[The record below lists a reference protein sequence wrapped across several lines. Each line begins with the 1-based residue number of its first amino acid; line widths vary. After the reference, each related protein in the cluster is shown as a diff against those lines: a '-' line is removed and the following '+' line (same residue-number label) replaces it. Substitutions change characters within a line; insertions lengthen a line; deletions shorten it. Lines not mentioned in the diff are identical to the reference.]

1 VRDEGQPVDISQI
14 LVSEE
19 VRQIRR
25 ERWSGILALAQGE
38 VAKGLY
44 FIDGDTVFAASTVE
58 EDRLGANL
66 YRIGRITEA
75 QFRTAMAEAQAPGRR
90 LGQALIDAG
99 VIRPAELAA
108 AVIGQTERI
117 VLSVLRWTNGRLQ
130 RRPMD
135 RPLPPDLIL
144 HLSTPRLLVLGARLF
159 PNPRLLEPVLGRPGV
174 RLRRAFPAP
183 FEYDQL
189 PTSPPERAVLA
200 LCAREKTLAE
210 VLRLPHPRPQLL
222 RAIYG
227 LVAGGLL
234 ETLEPVAVEV
244 PLPVSVPLA
253 EPSPPTNPSL
263 SDYTPLDDAGPPAR
277 SPGQPEVPS
286 NPEIGEQ
293 KARSM
298 LERGQREAAVELL
311 RQLVE
316 RFPEARGCRRLLAM
330 TESQSD
336 FRKEVERHFLKAL
349 EGDPDDVELRHRLAT
364 YYRRSGMSGRAMTQ
378 LRLVLSVDPGHA
390 GAWRDLGELEAGEG
404 RRGR

>member
-1 VRDEGQPVDISQI
+1 MTDQEKPVDISQV
-14 LVSEE
+14 LVTEE
-19 VRQIRR
+19 VRRVRR

-44 FIDGDTVFAASTVE
+44 FIDGDVVFAASTVE

-75 QFRTAMAEAQAPGRR
+75 QFRAAMSEAQTPGRR

-144 HLSTPRLLVLGARLF
+144 HLSTPRLLLLGARLF
-159 PNPRLLEPVLGRPGV
+159 PNPKRLEPALGRPGV

-189 PTSPPERAVLA
+189 PTSPAERAVLA
-200 LCAREKTLAE
+200 VCSREKTVDEA
-210 VLRLPHPRPQLL
+210 LRLPHPQPQLL

-227 LVAGGLL
+227 LVIGGLL
-234 ETLEPVAVEV
+234 ETLDPVAEEA
-244 PLPVSVPLA
+244 PPPMLA
-253 EPSPPTNPSL
+253 APEPSSASTNPVV
-263 SDYTPLDDAGPPAR
+263 SDYTPLDSEPVQPPP
-277 SPGQPEVPS
+277 SGLDVPS
-286 NPEIGEQ
+286 NPEVGEQ
-293 KARSM
+293 KAKAL

-311 RQLVE
+311 RKLVE
-316 RFPEARGCRRLLAM
+316 RFPEAQGSRRLLAM

-349 EGDPDDVELRHRLAT
+349 ETDPDDLELRHRLAT
-364 YYRRSGMSGRAMTQ
+364 YYRRSRMSGRAMTQ
-378 LRLVLSVDPGHA
+378 LRLVLSTDPGHA